1 MIAWLKGIIIDK
13 DPSDLVIS
21 VNDVGYAVEAS
32 MNTFYQLPSE
42 GESVGLHIQHIIR
55 EDANLLYGFYDKSE
69 REVFRLLIKISGIGP
84 RLALTI
90 LSGMTC
96 QELIQCIALKNLAA
110 LQKIPGIGK
119 KTAER
124 LIVEMQD
131 KWKQLPFDMN
141 EQGQLTN
148 QGEKGENNIE
158 KSTEKNTVNN
168 TGNIPLP
175 FPFHHNSQAIR
186 EAMGA
191 LSTLGYKPPQ
201 ISQAIDSIIASVEVD
216 DLASKNSEQWI
227 REALKYFSR
236 V

>member
-32 MNTFYQLPSE
+32 MNTFYQLPNE

-55 EDANLLYGFYDKSE
+55 EDANLLYGFYDKAE

-141 EQGQLTN
+141 EQGQLMN
-148 QGEKGENNIE
+148 QGGNGEKGA
-158 KSTEKNTVNN
+158 EKNGVINSA
-168 TGNIPLP
+168 GNIPLP
-175 FPFHHNSQAIR
+175 FPFHQNSPAIR

-201 ISQAIDSIIASVEVD
+201 ISQAIDSIIASLEAD
-216 DLASKNSEQWI
+216 DLATKNSEQWI

>member
-1 MIAWLKGIIIDK
+1 MIAWLKGILLDK

-21 VNDVGYAVEAS
+21 VNDIGYAVEAS
-32 MNTFYQLPSE
+32 MNTFYQLPNE
-42 GESVGLHIQHIIR
+42 GELVGLHIQHIIR
-55 EDANLLYGFYDKSE
+55 EDANLLYGFYDKAE

-124 LIVEMQD
+124 LMVEMQD
-131 KWKQLPFDMN
+131 KWKQLPF
-141 EQGQLTN
+141 EVN
-148 QGEKGENNIE
+148 QGGKGEKNA
-158 KSTEKNTVNN
+158 EKNTVNN
-168 TGNIPLP
+168 MENIPLP
-175 FPFHHNSQAIR
+175 FPFHQNSPAIR

-191 LSTLGYKPPQ
+191 LSTLGYKSPQ
-201 ISQAIDSIIASVEVD
+201 ISQAIDSIIATLEVD
-216 DLASKNSEQWI
+216 DLATKNSEQWI